1 MFDPFKKLNKPQSR
15 LKLLELDS
23 WIDAGL
29 FSMFSS
35 LKNGYESFSTFMYRF
50 RVGGIKRWAVELTSE
65 AASIGTIGA
74 VVFLA
79 FAIPAFYET
88 DDENWLATGEYSVTF
103 LDRYGT
109 EIGKR
114 GILRNNTVPLEEIP
128 DVMIKAALATEDRRF
143 FIHFGIDFIGT
154 FRAVLENLRAGGIVQ
169 GGSSITQQLA
179 KNLFLTSERT
189 LERKIK
195 EAYLALWLEA
205 RLTKKEILKLYLDRA
220 YMGGGAFGVDAAAD
234 FYFGKSIRD
243 ISLAEAAMLAGLFK
257 APTRYAPHINL
268 PAARARANEVLDN
281 MVEAGFLTEG
291 QVYAARKNPAK
302 AVSKADFYTPDFF
315 LDYAY
320 DEVLRLAADSPDRVL
335 TVKTTVD
342 SNLQKFAE
350 QSVETMLRQNGSAR
364 RVKQAAL
371 VSMDLDGA
379 VRAIVGGRDYG
390 ESQFNRAIQAVRQP
404 GSSFKPFVYLTAL
417 MNGYSP
423 ESVVTDR
430 PINIGGWT
438 PRNYN
443 GRFAGRI
450 TLTNALVRSINTI
463 PVQLAQAIGRGKIV
477 ETARKAGIKSD
488 MIISRSLPLGAADLT
503 VMEMTGA
510 YATFAAGGKQ
520 AQPYGVLEIRTS
532 SGEKIYEHWRHAK
545 KRTQVFPRDKVEELN
560 VILSQVVARGTGRRA
575 ILEGLQAAGKTGT
588 TNGYRNAWFMGY
600 TGKYVTGVWFG
611 NDNYSSTARL
621 TGGNLPA
628 MTWQRYN
635 AYAHEGVEVPDI
647 PGVPGSGTGTE
658 VLISA
663 ADEDEDGITSGRPR
677 LLSVPTQRLLRTIA
691 DDFDRL
697 LTVAE
702 APTNRRNLASVADQ

>member
-1 MFDPFKKLNKPQSR
+1 
-15 LKLLELDS
+15 
-23 WIDAGL
+23 
-29 FSMFSS
+29 
-35 LKNGYESFSTFMYRF
+35 
-50 RVGGIKRWAVELTSE
+50 
-65 AASIGTIGA
+65 
-74 VVFLA
+74 
-79 FAIPAFYET
+79 
-88 DDENWLATGEYSVTF
+88 
-103 LDRYGT
+103 
-109 EIGKR
+109 
-114 GILRNNTVPLEEIP
+114 
-128 DVMIKAALATEDRRF
+128 
-143 FIHFGIDFIGT
+143 
-154 FRAVLENLRAGGIVQ
+154 
-169 GGSSITQQLA
+169 
-179 KNLFLTSERT
+179 
-189 LERKIK
+189 
-195 EAYLALWLEA
+195 
-205 RLTKKEILKLYLDRA
+205 
-220 YMGGGAFGVDAAAD
+220 
-234 FYFGKSIRD
+234 
-243 ISLAEAAMLAGLFK
+243 MLAGLFK